1 MERVLLTMSTREPGK
16 ALFFGHEAQTA
27 MNIIYSSD
35 SYYVV
40 EYPAQHGYEL
50 VDKRSARGTFFQ
62 GDVAERFSQSLQAA
76 VAEDASVERVD
87 EFLGTFDVLLNQ
99 PLVVH

>member
-1 MERVLLTMSTREPGK
+1 MERDLLTMSTREPGK
-16 ALFFGHEAQTA
+16 ALFFGHEAQTV

>member
-1 MERVLLTMSTREPGK
+1 
-16 ALFFGHEAQTA
+16 
-27 MNIIYSSD
+27 MNVIYNSEN
-35 SYYVV
+35 YCVFQYL
-40 EYPAQHGYEL
+40 GRNMRNMYEL